1 MKLWIDDVRP
11 APEGYRWVKS
21 VAEAKET
28 ILNYEIMYAASG
40 GKKAYEIELISIA
53 GGCDGCDRL
62 FDWLEKTGRDYST
75 WLR

>member
-1 MKLWIDDVRP
+1 MKLWIDEVRP
-11 APEGYRWVKS
+11 APKGYRWVKS

-40 GKKAYEIELISIA
+40 GKKAYEIEHISIA
-53 GGCDGCDRL
+53 GDCARL
-62 FDWLEKTGRDYST
+62 LDWLEETGRNYST

>member
-1 MKLWIDDVRP
+1 MKLWIDEVRP
-11 APEGYRWVKS
+11 APKGYRWVKS
-21 VAEAKET
+21 VTEAKET

-53 GGCDGCDRL
+53 EDCGRL
-62 FDWLEKTGRDYST
+62 LDWLEKTGRDYST